1 MQTIIL
7 HISLAGAFGAFIGLL
22 FRLVRR
28 SRQERAHVYT
38 LVGLVAGLT
47 AYVIFFLLAQ
57 TTGAPVWL
65 LPLLILLQVWL
76 WLGPLGPKYFR
87 TGNNRDTPR

>member
-7 HISLAGAFGAFIGLL
+7 HISLAGAFGAFVALL
-22 FRLVRR
+22 FRLIRR

-38 LVGLVAGLT
+38 LVELVAGFT
-47 AYVIFFLLAQ
+47 AYIIFFVLAQ
-57 TTGAPVWL
+57 TTGAPLWL

-76 WLGPLGPKYFR
+76 WLGPLGPKYLR
-87 TGNNRDTPR
+87 TGNNRHTPR

>member
-7 HISLAGAFGAFIGLL
+7 HITLAGAFGAFIGLL
-22 FRLVRR
+22 FRLARR

-38 LVGLVAGLT
+38 LVGLVAGLI
-47 AYVIFFLLAQ
+47 AYLIFFVLAH
-57 TTGAPVWL
+57 TTGAPAWL

-76 WLGPLGPKYFR
+76 WLGPLGPKYLR
-87 TGNNRDTPR
+87 TGNNKHKPR